1 MRRAEGRS
9 RGLSAP
15 PGGGQSV
22 RGLRAPKR
30 LGIMKTGDVPM
41 SFLYSDSNKRY
52 HTYSYAMRRR
62 FGGKVMR
69 VSLNAGFTC
78 PNIDGT
84 KGRGGCVFCLS
95 LIHI

>member
-1 MRRAEGRS
+1 
-9 RGLSAP
+9 
-15 PGGGQSV
+15 
-22 RGLRAPKR
+22 
-30 LGIMKTGDVPM
+30 M

-84 KGRGGCVFCLS
+84 KGRGGCVL
-95 LIHI
+95 